1 LGIGKVGTKKWEQE
15 KGEWVEEEVWGL
27 LGFEA
32 NVCVQ
37 IFFVVVVEDVCVR
50 IGRVRGSVQ
59 LVQ

>member
-37 IFFVVVVEDVCVR
+37 IFFVVVVL
-50 IGRVRGSVQ
+50 GPGSLFPRETESQ
-59 LVQ
+59 A